1 MFCLRQQIT
10 CRFGNVD
17 LFSAALL
24 FPSAAMPPRYR
35 KILPKILSAKAEAD
49 VPFVRKIAIS
59 ETAVTP
65 QGYSK
70 AAIYGCQ
77 GALLKRNSFKAP
89 FICTNARPLENP
101 LYMLYN
107 TTEFKA
113 HCMCLE
119 FNSNTEE
126 QKMFCPNCGNHI
138 LDANASF
145 CPNCGARLNS
155 FTQGNDQSSA
165 QQDFQQD
172 SQQDFQ
178 QDSQQ
183 NSQQNFQQDS
193 QQNSQQDSQQSWYN
207 QFNYTPPQ
215 QDCTPCAPSANYNGL
230 SIAGFSLSCAAIIFN
245 FLFGLPGIVGLIL
258 SIVGLCQCNK
268 RSEKGRG
275 LAIAGIVIGAVLT
288 LLMIFVYAGLIL
300 AFDNPWNSGP
310 RYY

>member
-1 MFCLRQQIT
+1 
-10 CRFGNVD
+10 
-17 LFSAALL
+17 
-24 FPSAAMPPRYR
+24 
-35 KILPKILSAKAEAD
+35 
-49 VPFVRKIAIS
+49 
-59 ETAVTP
+59 
-65 QGYSK
+65 
-70 AAIYGCQ
+70 
-77 GALLKRNSFKAP
+77 
-89 FICTNARPLENP
+89 
-101 LYMLYN
+101 
-107 TTEFKA
+107 
-113 HCMCLE
+113 
-119 FNSNTEE
+119 
-126 QKMFCPNCGNHI
+126 MFCPNCGNHI

-145 CPNCGARLNS
+145 CPNCGAQLNS

-172 SQQDFQ
+172 SQQNSQ

-183 NSQQNFQQDS
+183 GSQQDFQQNS

-230 SIAGFSLSCAAIIFN
+230 SIAGFSLSCAAIISN
-245 FLFGLPGIVGLIL
+245 ILLFGLPGIVGLIL

-275 LAIAGIVIGAVLT
+275 LAIAGIAIGAVLT

-300 AFDNPWNSGP
+300 AFDNGWNSGP

>member
-1 MFCLRQQIT
+1 
-10 CRFGNVD
+10 
-17 LFSAALL
+17 
-24 FPSAAMPPRYR
+24 MP
-35 KILPKILSAKAEAD
+35 
-49 VPFVRKIAIS
+49 
-59 ETAVTP
+59 
-65 QGYSK
+65 
-70 AAIYGCQ
+70 
-77 GALLKRNSFKAP
+77 
-89 FICTNARPLENP
+89 RPLENP
-101 LYMLYN
+101 LCVLYN
-107 TTEFKA
+107 IIEFKA

-145 CPNCGARLNS
+145 CPNCGAQLNS

-165 QQDFQQD
+165 QQDSQQN

-183 NSQQNFQQDS
+183 NSQQN
-193 QQNSQQDSQQSWYN
+193 SQQSWYN

-230 SIAGFSLSCAAIIFN
+230 SIAGFSLSCAAILSNI
-245 FLFGLPGIVGLIL
+245 FLFGLPGVVGLIL
-258 SIVGLCQCNK
+258 SIVGLCQCNN

-275 LAIAGIVIGAVLT
+275 LAIAGIAIGAVLT
-288 LLMIFVYAGLIL
+288 LLMILTYAGLIL
-300 AFDNPWNSGP
+300 AFDNALDNPWNSGP

>member
-1 MFCLRQQIT
+1 
-10 CRFGNVD
+10 
-17 LFSAALL
+17 
-24 FPSAAMPPRYR
+24 
-35 KILPKILSAKAEAD
+35 
-49 VPFVRKIAIS
+49 
-59 ETAVTP
+59 
-65 QGYSK
+65 
-70 AAIYGCQ
+70 
-77 GALLKRNSFKAP
+77 
-89 FICTNARPLENP
+89 
-101 LYMLYN
+101 
-107 TTEFKA
+107 
-113 HCMCLE
+113 
-119 FNSNTEE
+119 
-126 QKMFCPNCGNHI
+126 MFCPNCGNHI

-145 CPNCGARLNS
+145 CPNCGAQLNS

-165 QQDFQQD
+165 QQDFQQNSQQNFQQD
-172 SQQDFQ
+172 SQQDSQQDFQQNSQQDFQ
-178 QDSQQ
+178 QDS
-183 NSQQNFQQDS
+183 QQDS

-275 LAIAGIVIGAVLT
+275 LAIAGIAIGAVLT

>member
-1 MFCLRQQIT
+1 M
-10 CRFGNVD
+10 
-17 LFSAALL
+17 
-24 FPSAAMPPRYR
+24 
-35 KILPKILSAKAEAD
+35 
-49 VPFVRKIAIS
+49 
-59 ETAVTP
+59 
-65 QGYSK
+65 
-70 AAIYGCQ
+70 
-77 GALLKRNSFKAP
+77 
-89 FICTNARPLENP
+89 
-101 LYMLYN
+101 
-107 TTEFKA
+107 
-113 HCMCLE
+113 
-119 FNSNTEE
+119 
-126 QKMFCPNCGNHI
+126 
-138 LDANASF
+138 
-145 CPNCGARLNS
+145 NS

-165 QQDFQQD
+165 
-172 SQQDFQ
+172 Q

-193 QQNSQQDSQQSWYN
+193 QQDSQQDFQQNSQQDFQQDSQQDSQQNSQQDSQQDSQQSWYN

>member
-1 MFCLRQQIT
+1 
-10 CRFGNVD
+10 
-17 LFSAALL
+17 
-24 FPSAAMPPRYR
+24 MP
-35 KILPKILSAKAEAD
+35 
-49 VPFVRKIAIS
+49 
-59 ETAVTP
+59 
-65 QGYSK
+65 
-70 AAIYGCQ
+70 
-77 GALLKRNSFKAP
+77 
-89 FICTNARPLENP
+89 RPLENP
-101 LYMLYN
+101 LCVLYN
-107 TTEFKA
+107 IIEFKA

-145 CPNCGARLNS
+145 CPNCGAQLNS

-165 QQDFQQD
+165 QQDFQQNSQQG

-178 QDSQQ
+178 QDSPQ
-183 NSQQNFQQDS
+183 NSQQNSQQDS

-230 SIAGFSLSCAAIIFN
+230 SIAGFSLSCAALLSSIFLFGL
-245 FLFGLPGIVGLIL
+245 FLFGLPGVVGLIL
-258 SIVGLCQCNK
+258 SIVGLCQCNN

-275 LAIAGIVIGAVLT
+275 LAIAGIAIGAVLT
-288 LLMIFVYAGLIL
+288 LLMILTYAGLIL
-300 AFDNPWNSGP
+300 VFDNVLDNVLDNVWNSGL

>member
-1 MFCLRQQIT
+1 
-10 CRFGNVD
+10 
-17 LFSAALL
+17 
-24 FPSAAMPPRYR
+24 
-35 KILPKILSAKAEAD
+35 
-49 VPFVRKIAIS
+49 
-59 ETAVTP
+59 
-65 QGYSK
+65 
-70 AAIYGCQ
+70 
-77 GALLKRNSFKAP
+77 
-89 FICTNARPLENP
+89 
-101 LYMLYN
+101 
-107 TTEFKA
+107 
-113 HCMCLE
+113 
-119 FNSNTEE
+119 
-126 QKMFCPNCGNHI
+126 MFCPNCGNHI

-145 CPNCGARLNS
+145 CPNCGAQLNS

-165 QQDFQQD
+165 QQDSQQN

-183 NSQQNFQQDS
+183 NSQQNSQQDFQQDSQQNS

-230 SIAGFSLSCAAIIFN
+230 SIAGFSLSCAAIISN
-245 FLFGLPGIVGLIL
+245 ILLFGLPGIVGLIL

-275 LAIAGIVIGAVLT
+275 LAIAGIAIGAVLT

-300 AFDNPWNSGP
+300 AFDNVLDNGWNSGP

>member
-1 MFCLRQQIT
+1 M
-10 CRFGNVD
+10 
-17 LFSAALL
+17 
-24 FPSAAMPPRYR
+24 
-35 KILPKILSAKAEAD
+35 
-49 VPFVRKIAIS
+49 
-59 ETAVTP
+59 
-65 QGYSK
+65 
-70 AAIYGCQ
+70 
-77 GALLKRNSFKAP
+77 
-89 FICTNARPLENP
+89 
-101 LYMLYN
+101 
-107 TTEFKA
+107 
-113 HCMCLE
+113 
-119 FNSNTEE
+119 
-126 QKMFCPNCGNHI
+126 
-138 LDANASF
+138 
-145 CPNCGARLNS
+145 NS

-165 QQDFQQD
+165 QQDFQQDSQQNSQQDSQQDFQQD

-268 RSEKGRG
+268 RSEKGRD

>member
-1 MFCLRQQIT
+1 
-10 CRFGNVD
+10 
-17 LFSAALL
+17 
-24 FPSAAMPPRYR
+24 MP
-35 KILPKILSAKAEAD
+35 
-49 VPFVRKIAIS
+49 
-59 ETAVTP
+59 
-65 QGYSK
+65 
-70 AAIYGCQ
+70 
-77 GALLKRNSFKAP
+77 
-89 FICTNARPLENP
+89 RPLENP
-101 LYMLYN
+101 LCVLYN
-107 TTEFKA
+107 IIEFKA

-145 CPNCGARLNS
+145 CPNCGAQLNS

-165 QQDFQQD
+165 QQDFQQN
-172 SQQDFQ
+172 SQQGSQ

-183 NSQQNFQQDS
+183 NSQQNSQQDS

-230 SIAGFSLSCAAIIFN
+230 SIAGFSLSCAALLSSIFLFGL
-245 FLFGLPGIVGLIL
+245 FLFGLPGVVGLIL
-258 SIVGLCQCNK
+258 SIVGLCQCNN

-275 LAIAGIVIGAVLT
+275 LAIAGIAIGAVLT
-288 LLMIFVYAGLIL
+288 LLMILTYAGLIL
-300 AFDNPWNSGP
+300 VFDNVLDNVLDNVWNSGL

>member
-1 MFCLRQQIT
+1 
-10 CRFGNVD
+10 
-17 LFSAALL
+17 
-24 FPSAAMPPRYR
+24 
-35 KILPKILSAKAEAD
+35 
-49 VPFVRKIAIS
+49 
-59 ETAVTP
+59 
-65 QGYSK
+65 
-70 AAIYGCQ
+70 
-77 GALLKRNSFKAP
+77 
-89 FICTNARPLENP
+89 
-101 LYMLYN
+101 
-107 TTEFKA
+107 
-113 HCMCLE
+113 
-119 FNSNTEE
+119 
-126 QKMFCPNCGNHI
+126 MFCPNCGNHI

-145 CPNCGARLNS
+145 CPNCGAQLNS

-165 QQDFQQD
+165 QQDSQQNSQQDFQQG

-183 NSQQNFQQDS
+183 NSQQDSQQNF

-230 SIAGFSLSCAAIIFN
+230 SIAGFSLSCAAIISN
-245 FLFGLPGIVGLIL
+245 ILLFGLPGIVGLIL

-275 LAIAGIVIGAVLT
+275 LAIAGIAIGAVLT

-300 AFDNPWNSGP
+300 AFDNGWNSGP

>member
-1 MFCLRQQIT
+1 
-10 CRFGNVD
+10 
-17 LFSAALL
+17 
-24 FPSAAMPPRYR
+24 
-35 KILPKILSAKAEAD
+35 
-49 VPFVRKIAIS
+49 
-59 ETAVTP
+59 
-65 QGYSK
+65 
-70 AAIYGCQ
+70 
-77 GALLKRNSFKAP
+77 
-89 FICTNARPLENP
+89 
-101 LYMLYN
+101 
-107 TTEFKA
+107 
-113 HCMCLE
+113 
-119 FNSNTEE
+119 
-126 QKMFCPNCGNHI
+126 MFCPNCGNHI

-145 CPNCGARLNS
+145 CPNCGAQLNS
-155 FTQGNDQSSA
+155 FTRGNDQSSA
-165 QQDFQQD
+165 QQDSQQDFQQD
-172 SQQDFQ
+172 LQQDSQQGSQQDFQQNSQQNSQQDFQ

-183 NSQQNFQQDS
+183 NSQQDFQQDSQQDS
-193 QQNSQQDSQQSWYN
+193 QQNSQQYSQQSWYN

-275 LAIAGIVIGAVLT
+275 LAIAGIAIGAVLT